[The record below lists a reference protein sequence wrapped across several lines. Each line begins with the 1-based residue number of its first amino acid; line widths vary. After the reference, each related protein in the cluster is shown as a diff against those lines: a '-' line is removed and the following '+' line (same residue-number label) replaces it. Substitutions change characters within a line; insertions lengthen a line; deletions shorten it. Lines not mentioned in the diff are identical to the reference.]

1 MTKIMNYSIF
11 APTQSDSRK
20 YLRMAVAAFFF
31 VQGLSFA
38 AWASRIPDIKNMLH
52 LTEGGLGTVLLAL
65 PIGLMA
71 SLPISGWMVTHYGSK
86 KMVLIGAILYA
97 TTLVFIGFASRTE
110 HLVIALFAFG
120 LWGNLTNIAINTQ
133 AVAVEQIYRKSI
145 MASFHGLWSLA
156 GFISAMIGSVFISAS
171 ISPKIHFSAIAII
184 AFAVIFTAYKHTM
197 ADSDKSQDDA
207 QPMFVKPDRDLLTLG
222 LIGFCAM
229 VCEGAM
235 FDWSGVYFQEA
246 VKVPAAMT
254 TLGYVSF
261 MGTMTGGRF
270 AGDWLANRIGRKK
283 MLQASGILMGSGLL
297 ISVLFPYLITATF
310 GFLLVGFGVSSVVPL
325 VYSAAGRSTTMSAG
339 MALAAV
345 SSISFIGFLI
355 GPPLIGIVAQF
366 ADLRWSFAI
375 VGLLASM
382 TAILSSKA
390 KLIQ

>member
-1 MTKIMNYSIF
+1 
-11 APTQSDSRK
+11 
-20 YLRMAVAAFFF
+20 MAVAAFFF

-97 TTLVFIGFASRTE
+97 TTLVFIGFVSRTE

-133 AVAVEQIYRKSI
+133 AVAVEQVYRKSI

-156 GFISAMIGSVFISAS
+156 GFISAMIGSVFISAN
-171 ISPKIHFSAIAII
+171 IPPRIHFSVIAVL

-197 ADSDKSQDDA
+197 GDSEKSDDA

-270 AGDWLANRIGRKK
+270 AGDWLANKIGRKK
-283 MLQASGILMGSGLL
+283 MLQASGLLMGSGLL
-297 ISVLFPYLITATF
+297 IAVLFPYLATATF

-325 VYSAAGRSTTMSAG
+325 VYSAAGRSKTMSAG

-375 VGLLASM
+375 VGILASM
-382 TAILSSKA
+382 TAVLSSKA

>member
-1 MTKIMNYSIF
+1 MNYSIF
-11 APTQSDSRK
+11 APSDSRK
-20 YLRMAVAAFFF
+20 YLRIAVAAFFF

-86 KMVLIGAILYA
+86 KMVLIGAVLYA
-97 TTLVFIGFASRTE
+97 ITLGFIGFVTRTE
-110 HLVIALFAFG
+110 QLVIALFAFG
-120 LWGNLTNIAINTQ
+120 LWGNLTNIAVNTQ
-133 AVAVEQIYRKSI
+133 AVAVEQVYGKSI

-156 GFISAMIGSVFISAS
+156 GFVSAMIGSLFISVN
-171 ISPKIHFSAIAII
+171 IPPQIHFSIIALI
-184 AFAVIFTAYKHTM
+184 AFAIIFTAYKHTM
-197 ADSDKSQDDA
+197 GDSEKSNGES

-246 VKVPAAMT
+246 VHVPASMT
-254 TLGYVSF
+254 TLGYVAF

-283 MLQASGILMGSGLL
+283 MLQVSGLL
-297 ISVLFPYLITATF
+297 MGTGLAIAVLFPYLISATF

-375 VGLLASM
+375 VGILASM
-382 TAILSSKA
+382 TTLLSSRA

>member
-1 MTKIMNYSIF
+1 MNYSIF
-11 APTQSDSRK
+11 APTASTDSRK

-31 VQGLSFA
+31 VQGLCFA

-97 TTLVFIGFASRTE
+97 TTLVFIGFVSRTE

-133 AVAVEQIYRKSI
+133 AVAVEQVYRKSI

-156 GFISAMIGSVFISAS
+156 GFISAMIGSVFISAN
-171 ISPKIHFSAIAII
+171 IPPRIHFSVIAVL

-197 ADSDKSQDDA
+197 GDSEKNGDDA

-270 AGDWLANRIGRKK
+270 AGDWLANKIGRKK
-283 MLQASGILMGSGLL
+283 MLQVSGLLMGSGLL
-297 ISVLFPYLITATF
+297 IAVLFPYLATATF

-325 VYSAAGRSTTMSAG
+325 VYSAAGRSKTMSAG

-375 VGLLASM
+375 VGILASM
-382 TAILSSKA
+382 TAVLSSKA

>member
-1 MTKIMNYSIF
+1 MSYSIL
-11 APTQSDSRK
+11 APSQSKK

-65 PIGLMA
+65 PLGLMA
-71 SLPISGWMVTHYGSK
+71 SLPISGWMVTKYGSK
-86 KMVLIGAILYA
+86 KMVLFGAILYA
-97 TTLVFIGFASRTE
+97 ITLTFIGFATRTE
-110 HLVIALFAFG
+110 QLVIVLFSFG
-120 LWGNLTNIAINTQ
+120 LWGNLCNIAVNTQ
-133 AVAVEQIYRKSI
+133 AVAVEQVYGKSI

-156 GFISAMIGSVFISAS
+156 GFVSAMIGTFFISIS
-171 ISPKIHFSAIAII
+171 IPPQIHFMVIAVI
-184 AFAVIFTAYKHTM
+184 AFAIIFTAYKHTM
-197 ADSDKSQDDA
+197 PDSEKNSDEE
-207 QPMFVKPDRDLLTLG
+207 QPMFVKPDRDLLMLG

-235 FDWSGVYFQEA
+235 FDWSGVYFMEV
-246 VKVPAAMT
+246 VKVPAAMKT
-254 TLGYVSF
+254 MGYVAF

-270 AGDWLANRIGRKK
+270 AGDWLANKIGRKK
-283 MLQASGILMGSGLL
+283 MLQISGLL
-297 ISVLFPYLITATF
+297 MAGGMGIAVLLPYMATATF
-310 GFLLVGFGVSSVVPL
+310 GLLLVGFGVSSVVPL

-355 GPPLIGIVAQF
+355 GPPLIGIVAQM
-366 ADLRWSFAI
+366 ADLRFSFA
-375 VGLLASM
+375 VVAVLAFC
-382 TAILSSKA
+382 TTLLSSKA

>member
-1 MTKIMNYSIF
+1 MNYSIF
-11 APTQSDSRK
+11 APSDSRK
-20 YLRMAVAAFFF
+20 FLRLAVSAFFF

-65 PIGLMA
+65 PLGLMA
-71 SLPISGWMVTHYGSK
+71 SLPISGWVVTNYGSK
-86 KMVLIGAILYA
+86 KMVLIGAVLYA
-97 TTLVFIGFASRTE
+97 LTLVFIGFATRTE
-110 HLVIALFAFG
+110 QLVIALFAFG
-120 LWGNLTNIAINTQ
+120 LWGNLTNIAVNTQ
-133 AVAVEQIYRKSI
+133 AVAVEQVYGKSI

-156 GFISAMIGSVFISAS
+156 GFVSAMIGSLFISVN
-171 ISPKIHFSAIAII
+171 IPPHLHFSII
-184 AFAVIFTAYKHTM
+184 AVLALGIIIVAYKHTM
-197 ADSDKSQDDA
+197 PDSEKQSGES
-207 QPMFVKPDRDLLTLG
+207 QPMFVKPDKDLLTLG

-246 VKVPAAMT
+246 VHVPSSMT
-254 TLGYVSF
+254 SLGYVAF

-283 MLQASGILMGSGLL
+283 MLQISGLCMGL
-297 ISVLFPYLITATF
+297 GLAIAVLLPFLFTATL

-325 VYSAAGRSTTMSAG
+325 VYSAAGKSSTMSAS

-375 VGLLASM
+375 VGVLASL
-382 TAILSSKA
+382 TTLLSSRA

>member
-1 MTKIMNYSIF
+1 MNYSIF
-11 APTQSDSRK
+11 APSDSRK

-86 KMVLIGAILYA
+86 KMVLIGAVLYA
-97 TTLVFIGFASRTE
+97 CTLVSIGFVTRTE
-110 HLVIALFAFG
+110 QLVIVLFAFG

-133 AVAVEQIYRKSI
+133 AVSVEQVYGKSI

-156 GFISAMIGSVFISAS
+156 GFVSAMIGSVFISTRVG
-171 ISPKIHFSAIAII
+171 PQIHFIIIAIL
-184 AFAVIFTAYKHTM
+184 ALGVIFTAFKFIIDDH
-197 ADSDKSQDDA
+197 DKQQGEA
-207 QPMFVKPDRDLLTLG
+207 QPMFVKPDKDLLVLG

-235 FDWSGVYFQEA
+235 FDWSGVYFQE
-246 VKVPAAMT
+246 VVEVPAAMT
-254 TLGYVSF
+254 TLGYVAF

-283 MLQASGILMGSGLL
+283 MLQISGVMMGTGLA
-297 ISVLFPYLITATF
+297 ISVVFPTLITTTF
-310 GFLLVGFGVSSVVPL
+310 GFMLVGLGVSSVVPL
-325 VYSAAGRSTTMSAG
+325 VYSAAGRSRTMAAG

-375 VGLLASM
+375 VGVLASM
-382 TAILSSKA
+382 TAVLSAKA
-390 KLIQ
+390 KLIR

>member
-1 MTKIMNYSIF
+1 MSLSVL
-11 APTQSDSRK
+11 APSQSKK

-65 PIGLMA
+65 PLGLMA
-71 SLPISGWMVTHYGSK
+71 SLPISGWMVTKYGSK

-97 TTLVFIGFASRTE
+97 ITLTFIGFATRTE
-110 HLVIALFAFG
+110 QLVIVLFSFG
-120 LWGNLTNIAINTQ
+120 LWGNLCNIAVNTQ
-133 AVAVEQIYRKSI
+133 AVAVEQVYGKSI
-145 MASFHGLWSLA
+145 MASFHGLWSMA
-156 GFISAMIGSVFISAS
+156 GFLSAMIGTFFISVN
-171 ISPKIHFSAIAII
+171 IPPQIHFMVIAVV
-184 AFAVIFTAYKHTM
+184 AFAIIFTAYKHTM
-197 ADSDKSQDDA
+197 PDSEKNNDEAK
-207 QPMFVKPDRDLLTLG
+207 PMFVKPDRDLLMLG

-235 FDWSGVYFQEA
+235 FDWSGVYFMEV
-246 VKVPAAMT
+246 VKVPASMKT
-254 TLGYVSF
+254 MGYVAF

-270 AGDWLANRIGRKK
+270 AGDWLANKIGRKK
-283 MLQASGILMGSGLL
+283 MLQISGLL
-297 ISVLFPYLITATF
+297 MAGGLGTAVLLPYMATATF
-310 GFLLVGFGVSSVVPL
+310 GLLLVGFGVSSVVPL

-355 GPPLIGIVAQF
+355 GPPLIGIVAQM
-366 ADLRWSFAI
+366 ADLRFSFA
-375 VGLLASM
+375 VVAVLAFC
-382 TAILSSKA
+382 TTLLSSKA

>member
-1 MTKIMNYSIF
+1 
-11 APTQSDSRK
+11 
-20 YLRMAVAAFFF
+20 MAVAAFFF

-65 PIGLMA
+65 PLGLMA
-71 SLPISGWMVTHYGSK
+71 SLPISGWMVTHYGSR
-86 KMVLIGAILYA
+86 KMVLIGAVLYA
-97 TTLVFIGFASRTE
+97 ITLTCIGFVSRTE
-110 HLVIALFAFG
+110 QLVIVLFAFG
-120 LWGNLTNIAINTQ
+120 LWGNLTNIAVNTQ
-133 AVAVEQIYRKSI
+133 AVAVEQVYGKSI

-156 GFISAMIGSVFISAS
+156 GFVSAMIGSLFISIS
-171 ISPKIHFSAIAII
+171 IPPQIHFIFIAIA
-184 AFAVIFTAYKHTM
+184 ALAVITMAYKHTM
-197 ADSDKSQDDA
+197 PDSSKSEGEE

-246 VKVPAAMT
+246 VHVPSNMT
-254 TLGYVSF
+254 TLGYVAF
-261 MGTMTGGRF
+261 MATMTGGRF
-270 AGDWLANRIGRKK
+270 TGDWLANRIGRRK
-283 MLQASGILMGSGLL
+283 MLQLSGVLMATGLA
-297 ISVLFPYLITATF
+297 IAVFFPYLVSATF

-375 VGLLASM
+375 VGILASM
-382 TAILSSKA
+382 TAVLSSKA
-390 KLIQ
+390 RLIQ

>member
-1 MTKIMNYSIF
+1 MNYSIF
-11 APTQSDSRK
+11 APSDSRK
-20 YLRMAVAAFFF
+20 YLRIAVAAFFF

-97 TTLVFIGFASRTE
+97 VTLAFIGFVTRTE
-110 HLVIALFAFG
+110 QLVIALFAFG
-120 LWGNLTNIAINTQ
+120 LWGNLTNIAVNTQ
-133 AVAVEQIYRKSI
+133 AVAVEQEYGKSI

-156 GFISAMIGSVFISAS
+156 GFVSAMIGSLFISAH
-171 ISPKIHFSAIAII
+171 IPPHIHFSVIALAAFII
-184 AFAVIFTAYKHTM
+184 IFTAYKHTM
-197 ADSDKSQDDA
+197 PDGEKNSGEA
-207 QPMFVKPDRDLLTLG
+207 QPLFVKPDRDLLTLG

-235 FDWSGVYFQEA
+235 FDWSGVYFQE
-246 VKVPAAMT
+246 VVNVPSSMT
-254 TLGYVSF
+254 TLGYVAF

-270 AGDWLANRIGRKK
+270 AGDWLANRLGRKK
-283 MLQASGILMGSGLL
+283 MLQISGCFMGIGLAAA
-297 ISVLFPYLITATF
+297 VLFPFIVPATM

-325 VYSAAGRSTTMSAG
+325 VYSAAGKSTTMSAG

-375 VGLLASM
+375 VGMLASL
-382 TAILSSKA
+382 TAYLSTKA
-390 KLIQ
+390 KLIS